1 MKEEIRKMKD
11 DIMSSQQFEK
21 QKVMFKNTYLVD
33 LYIYTFFKLNIFEI
47 CELNILYLIINL
59 INISSMINKYKYKIK
74 KYNR

>member
-11 DIMSSQQFEK
+11 DIMSTVR
-21 QKVMFKNTYLVD
+21 KVMFKNTYLVD

-47 CELNILYLIINL
+47 YEINILYLIINL
-59 INISSMINKYKYKIK
+59 INISSMINKYKYKIN